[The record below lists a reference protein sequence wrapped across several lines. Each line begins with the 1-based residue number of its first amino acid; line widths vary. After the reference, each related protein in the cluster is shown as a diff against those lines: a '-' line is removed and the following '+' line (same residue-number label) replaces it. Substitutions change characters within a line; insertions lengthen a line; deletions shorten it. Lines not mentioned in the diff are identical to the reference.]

1 MLWRKKARALLLKV
15 EEPFP
20 FESRLE
26 VSIAASGL
34 WDALAIRQ
42 NQTGI
47 RVAEMIEGYDYGVL
61 RIDGKEYHSDVI
73 IYPDS
78 SLGGC
83 RVDGSWWR
91 KEGHRV
97 DRADVENVVKARP
110 DVLVVGTGYYGCME
124 VPTETKE
131 LLKDAG
137 IELCIEPTLQA
148 CDKYNQLKAVRKVA
162 AALHL
167 TC

>member
-1 MLWRKKARALLLKV
+1 
-15 EEPFP
+15 
-20 FESRLE
+20 
-26 VSIAASGL
+26 
-34 WDALAIRQ
+34 
-42 NQTGI
+42 
-47 RVAEMIEGYDYGVL
+47 MIEGYDFGIL

-78 SLGGC
+78 SCGDC

-97 DRADVENVVKARP
+97 DRADLESVVKARP

-124 VPTETKE
+124 VPTETRE

-137 IELCIEPTLQA
+137 IELCIEPTVQA
-148 CDKYNQLKAVRKVA
+148 CDRYNQLKPVRKVA